1 MQAAKEEA
9 VPEAFPCLQPFD
21 EYLDRVSGVSIGT
34 RRIYLLYAR
43 SFLQMRFGVAEPDWS
58 ALTAEDI
65 ADFIRAKAETVTTSL
80 PATAVRSLLR
90 YLATIGAVR
99 RGLDGAVPMI
109 RRWKHA
115 SLPRH
120 LTAEQTERVLGSC
133 DEDTLIGKR
142 DRAILLVLVRLGL
155 RAGEVAALTL
165 DDIDWRHGHLLVR
178 ATKSRR
184 ERKLP
189 LPDEVGRAIVAH
201 LRCERPHRSHR
212 AVFVRVSRRS
222 PFEPL
227 KVRGVTDV
235 AQRALAKAGLTMTRP
250 GAHVLRHTAATH
262 MVRRGASLKEV
273 ADVLG
278 HASLQTTGIYAKLDL
293 ETLAR
298 VALPWPGGER

>member
-1 MQAAKEEA
+1 MRAAKEET

-21 EYLDRVSGVSIGT
+21 EHLDRVSGVSIGT
-34 RRIYLLYAR
+34 RQIYLLYAR
-43 SFLQMRFGVAEPDWS
+43 SFLQMRFGESEPDWS
-58 ALTAEDI
+58 ALSAEDV
-65 ADFIRAKAETVTTSL
+65 ADFIRVKAATVSTSL
-80 PATAVRSLLR
+80 PATAVRALLR
-90 YLATIGAVR
+90 YLATTGAVR
-99 RGLDGAVPMI
+99 RGLDGAVPAI

-120 LTAEQTERVLGSC
+120 LTAEQTEDVLGRC
-133 DEDTLIGKR
+133 DEGTLIGKR
-142 DRAILLVLVRLGL
+142 DRAILLLLVRLGL
-155 RAGEVAALTL
+155 RAGEVAGLTL

-189 LPDEVGRAIVAH
+189 LPDEVGRAIVSY
-201 LRCERPHRSHR
+201 LRCERPHRSHNR
-212 AVFVRVSRRS
+212 AVFAQGRS

-227 KVRGVTDV
+227 KVWGVTDV

-298 VALPWPGGER
+298 VAMPWPGGER

>member
-1 MQAAKEEA
+1 ML
-9 VPEAFPCLQPFD
+9 EAFPCLQPFD
-21 EYLDRVSGVSIGT
+21 EYLDRVSGVSVGT
-34 RRIYLLYAR
+34 RQIYLLYAR
-43 SFLQMRFGVAEPDWS
+43 SFLQMRFGAAEPDWS
-58 ALTAEDI
+58 ALSAEDV
-65 ADFIRAKAETVTTSL
+65 ADFIRVKAATVTTSL
-80 PATAVRSLLR
+80 PATAVRALLR
-90 YLATIGAVR
+90 YLATTGAVR
-99 RGLDGAVPMI
+99 GGLEGAVPTI

-120 LTAEQTERVLGSC
+120 LTTDQVEDVLSGC
-133 DEDTLIGKR
+133 DEGTLLGKR
-142 DRAILLVLVRLGL
+142 DRAILLLLVRLGL

-165 DDIDWRHGHLLVR
+165 DDLDWRHGHLLVR

-189 LPDEVGRAIVAH
+189 LPDEVGRAIVAY
-201 LRCERPHRSHR
+201 LRFGRPHRSHR
-212 AVFVRVSRRS
+212 AVFVGRS

-227 KVRGVTDV
+227 KASGITDV
-235 AQRALAKAGLTMTRP
+235 TQRALARVGLSMTRP

-298 VALPWPGGER
+298 VALPWPRG

>member
-1 MQAAKEEA
+1 MRAAKEET
-9 VPEAFPCLQPFD
+9 VLEAFPCLQPFD
-21 EYLDRVSGVSIGT
+21 EYLDRVNGVSIGT
-34 RRIYLLYAR
+34 RQIYLLYAR
-43 SFLQMRFGVAEPDWS
+43 SFLQMRFGEAEPDWS
-58 ALTAEDI
+58 TLSAEDV
-65 ADFIRAKAETVTTSL
+65 ADFIRVKAATVSTSL
-80 PATAVRSLLR
+80 PATAVRALLR
-90 YLATIGAVR
+90 YLATTGAVR
-99 RGLDGAVPMI
+99 RGLDRAVPAI

-120 LTAEQTERVLGSC
+120 LTAEQTEDVLGRC
-133 DEDTLIGKR
+133 DKSTLIGKR
-142 DRAILLVLVRLGL
+142 DRAILLLLVRLGL
-155 RAGEVAALTL
+155 RAGEVAGLTL

-189 LPDEVGRAIVAH
+189 LPDEVGSAIVTY
-201 LRCERPHRSHR
+201 LQGERPHRPHHR
-212 AVFVRVSRRS
+212 AVFVRVGRS

-227 KVRGVTDV
+227 KVWGVTGV
-235 AQRALAKAGLTMTRP
+235 AQRALAKAGLTITRP

-278 HASLQTTGIYAKLDL
+278 HVSLETTAIYAKLDL

-298 VALPWPGGER
+298 VAMPWPGGER

>member
-1 MQAAKEEA
+1 MSE
-9 VPEAFPCLQPFD
+9 PFPCLQPFD

-43 SFLQMRFGVAEPDWS
+43 SFLQMRFGEAEPNWS
-58 ALTAEDI
+58 TLSAEDV
-65 ADFIRAKAETVTTSL
+65 ADFVRVKAATVTTSL
-80 PATAVRSLLR
+80 PTTAVRALLR
-90 YLATIGAVR
+90 YLATTGAVR
-99 RGLDGAVPMI
+99 PGLDGAVPTI

-120 LTAEQTERVLGSC
+120 LTDDAVKAVLGSC
-133 DEDTLIGKR
+133 DEATPIGVR
-142 DRAILLVLVRLGL
+142 DRAILLLLVRLGL

-165 DDIDWRHGHLLVR
+165 DDFDWRHGHLLVR

-184 ERKLP
+184 ERTLP
-189 LPDEVGRAIVAH
+189 LPDEVGRAIVAY
-201 LRCERPHRSHR
+201 LRCARPHRSHR
-212 AVFVRVSRRS
+212 AVFVRVDRRS

-227 KVRGVTDV
+227 KVWGVTDV
-235 AQRALAKAGLTMTRP
+235 AQRALAKAGLRMTRP

-262 MVRRGASLKEV
+262 MVRRGASFKEV

-298 VALPWPGGER
+298 VAMPWPGGER